1 MPWTRKHEKVRN
13 ALNAECP
20 NLTLISIFLKM
31 QNYYFCCII
40 TGFKSVEV
48 MKLKHNIK
56 VKIMEVHTVYLF
68 IS

>member
-1 MPWTRKHEKVRN
+1 
-13 ALNAECP
+13 
-20 NLTLISIFLKM
+20 M

-56 VKIMEVHTVYLF
+56 VKIMEVQYIYSLAKKYEVFHSKFSNNIFSRRNPKEY
-68 IS
+68 